1 MDFSSLPPGSNLL
14 LQPACSTRN
23 LKRMHLNPGVR
34 ERRNQLQ
41 FTAQRLDVIAQ
52 GAHLQVLTT
61 LQF

>member
-1 MDFSSLPPGSNLL
+1 MDFSILQPGSNLL
-14 LQPACSTRN
+14 LQPACLTRN
-23 LKRMHLNPGVR
+23 LKRMDLNIGVG

-41 FTAQRLDVIAQ
+41 FTTQRLDVIAQ